1 MESLGS
7 TDETILLLQ
16 QRINEMEKELQNGQ
30 DLRQKLLE
38 SQSLF
43 REVTDNIQQVFW
55 LTDPGKDKMLFLSK
69 AYESIWGRT
78 VQSCLDDPQ
87 SYIESI
93 HPEDRERFFE
103 AVPRQK
109 EGTYDIEYRILN
121 GKGEV
126 RWIHDKAF
134 TIRNQAGEV
143 YRVVGFAMDITE
155 KKILLED
162 LKHEKEKSEQ
172 LLYNILPEEVARELK
187 AKGDVDAK
195 YFESVTVMFTDFKG
209 FTQLSEQLPPAELV
223 REIHTCYKAFDE
235 IITRNRIEKIKTIGD
250 SYMCAGGLPVAN
262 TSHASDVVRGALEI
276 KEFMADYLNERK
288 KKNKPLFEI
297 RIGVNTGPVVA
308 GIVGVKK
315 FAYDIWGDTVNIA
328 SRMES
333 SGEAGKVN
341 ISNNTYALVRDHF
354 ACIHRGKIHD
364 KNKGEIDMYFV
375 EGRR

>member
-1 MESLGS
+1 MNSK
-7 TDETILLLQ
+7 DEIIQ
-16 QRINEMEKELQNGQ
+16 VMQKRIDQMEKDLQAGLN
-30 DLRQKLLE
+30 LRQELLE
-38 SQSLF
+38 SQALF

-55 LTDPGKDKMLFLSK
+55 MTDPGKDQMLFLSK

-93 HPEDRERFFE
+93 HPDDRARFFE
-103 AVPRQK
+103 AVPKQK
-109 EGTYDIEYRILN
+109 EGTYDIEYRIRN
-121 GKGEV
+121 GNGEI

-134 TIRNQAGEV
+134 IIKNLKGEV

-155 KKILLED
+155 KRMLVDD
-162 LKHEKEKSEQ
+162 LKREKEKSEQ
-172 LLYNILPEEVARELK
+172 LLYNILPEEVAQELK

-195 YFESVTVMFTDFKG
+195 YFEEVTVMFTDFKG

-223 REIHTCYKAFDE
+223 DEIHTCYKAFDE
-235 IITRNRIEKIKTIGD
+235 IITRNNVEKIKTIGD

-262 TSHASDVVRGALEI
+262 TSHASDVVRAALEI
-276 KEFMADYLNERK
+276 NAFMTDYLKQREANG
-288 KKNKPLFEI
+288 KPLFEM
-297 RIGVNTGPVVA
+297 RIGINTGPVVA

-341 ISNNTYALVRDHF
+341 VSRSTYALIRDEF
-354 ACIHRGKIHD
+354 NCVHRGKINA

-375 EGRR
+375 EGRRIQ